1 MKKIRD
7 IVIGVVSALV
17 VMLILGIAGWYETHY
32 TITGTVVKVNTFQ
45 ELVTVEDNDGNLWEF
60 YGTDFKISDTVKM
73 VMDTN
78 CTYNDIEDDE
88 IEKVNIVF

>member
-1 MKKIRD
+1 MKRVRD
-7 IVIGVVSALV
+7 MVIGVIGALV
-17 VMLILGIAGWYETHY
+17 VVLILGIAGWYETHY
-32 TITGTVVKVNTFQ
+32 TITGTVVEVNTFQ

-60 YGTDFKISDTVKM
+60 YGTNFQVNDTVKM

-88 IEKVNIVF
+88 IEKVNVVF